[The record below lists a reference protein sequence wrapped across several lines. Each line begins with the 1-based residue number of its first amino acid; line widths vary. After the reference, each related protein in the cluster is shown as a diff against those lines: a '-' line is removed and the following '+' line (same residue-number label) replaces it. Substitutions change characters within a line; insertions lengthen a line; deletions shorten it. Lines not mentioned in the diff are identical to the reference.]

1 MNLLKPFSTAH
12 PKKVSCLLVSSLV
25 LLSSAEISLDAK
37 TQAQTPPIVPA
48 SLMAQT
54 PLSTAVLYVD
64 PAVGQDGSDG
74 SLARPLRTIAA
85 ALQRAKS
92 GTTVKLAA
100 GTYSQQT
107 GETFPLIIPEGVI
120 LQGDEVTRGQTTV
133 ITGSG
138 YRISPTFA
146 GQNMTLWVGKT
157 AQVRG
162 VTVTNKATRGTGI
175 WIESA
180 NPPITPTIEN
190 CTLTQNNR
198 EGIFVTGTA
207 NPIITNNVFTVN
219 GGNGIAIANNAK
231 GRIESNLFQN
241 TGFGLALSENAQP
254 IVIRNQIV
262 QNVDGL
268 YINGAARPLL
278 RGNLIANNQ
287 RDGIVF
293 VARAKADLGIA
304 TDSGNNVFRDNGQYD
319 INNGTPDSLASF
331 GNTLDIK
338 KIAGRVDFSGLPEG
352 SPTGQP
358 TFSDIQGNWA
368 QAYIEALAKRNVIS
382 GFPGGVFLPNDR
394 VTRVQ
399 YAAIISRAFSPAPR
413 RSRIE
418 FKDVNASFW
427 GYPFI
432 QTAVQ
437 GGFMSGYPE
446 GDFRPDQPIPR
457 VQVLVALA
465 SGLNY
470 GNGSSAVLSRYQDAS
485 GIPTW
490 ANGYVSAATQRQ
502 VVVNYPTLAQLNP
515 MREATRAEVAAI
527 VYQALVNAG
536 KAEAIPSPYIVKV
549 P

>member
-1 MNLLKPFSTAH
+1 MNRSTRFFRPTKYLA
-12 PKKVSCLLVSSLV
+12 
-25 LLSSAEISLDAK
+25 LLSSLLLLSVNHRAL
-37 TQAQTPPIVPA
+37 AQLPIQKVVPTF
-48 SLMAQT
+48 AQT
-54 PLSTAVLYVD
+54 PLSAAVIYVD
-64 PAVGQDGSDG
+64 ANSGQDGAEG

-92 GTTVKLAA
+92 GTTVKLAP

-107 GETFPLIIPEGVI
+107 GETFPLLIPEGVI
-120 LQGDEVTRGQTTV
+120 LQGDEVSRGQNTI

-146 GQNMTLWVGKT
+146 GQNMTLWVVKT
-157 AQVRG
+157 AQIRG
-162 VTVTNKATRGTGI
+162 VTVTNKVTRGTGI

-180 NPPITPTIEN
+180 NPTIEN
-190 CTLTQNNR
+190 CTFTQNNR

-207 NPIITNNVFTVN
+207 NPVITNNIFTLN

-231 GRIESNLFQN
+231 GQIESNLFQN
-241 TGFGLALSENAQP
+241 TGFGLSLSENAQP
-254 IVIRNQIV
+254 RVIRNQFI

-268 YINGAARPLL
+268 YLNGGARPVL

-287 RDGIVF
+287 RDGIVL
-293 VARAKADLGIA
+293 VARAKPDLGTAI
-304 TDSGNNVFRDNGQYD
+304 DPGNNVFRDNGQYD
-319 INNGTPDSLASF
+319 IDNATPDTVTSY
-331 GNTLDIK
+331 GNTLNIK
-338 KIAGRVDFSGLPEG
+338 KIAGLVDFSGSTNSGSSG
-352 SPTGQP
+352 SP
-358 TFSDIQGNWA
+358 FSDVQGNWA

-399 YAAIISRAFSPAPR
+399 YAAIISRAFAPAPR
-413 RSRIE
+413 RSPRE
-418 FKDVNASFW
+418 FTDVNAAFW

-470 GNGSSAVLSRYQDAS
+470 GNGSPSLLTRYQDAN
-485 GIPTW
+485 GIPFW
-490 ANGYVSAATQRQ
+490 AKGYVAAATQRQ

-515 MREATRAEVAAI
+515 NREATRAEVAAI

-536 KAEAIPSPYIVKV
+536 KADPIISPFVV
-549 P
+549 TP

>member
-1 MNLLKPFSTAH
+1 MNRPTHLFRYPQNLA
-12 PKKVSCLLVSSLV
+12 
-25 LLSSAEISLDAK
+25 LLSSLLLLSVNHRVLAQLPISKAV
-37 TQAQTPPIVPA
+37 QT
-48 SLMAQT
+48 LAQT
-54 PLSTAVLYVD
+54 PLSAAILYVD
-64 PAVGQDGSDG
+64 ASIGQDGSDG

-92 GTTVKLAA
+92 GTTVKLAP

-107 GETFPLIIPEGVI
+107 GETFPLVIPEGVI
-120 LQGDEVTRGQTTV
+120 LQGDEVSRGQTTI

-138 YRISPTFA
+138 YRLSPTFA
-146 GQNMTLWVGKT
+146 GQNMTLWIGKT

-162 VTVTNKATRGTGI
+162 ITVTNKVTRGTGI

-180 NPPITPTIEN
+180 NPIIAPTIEN
-190 CTLTQNNR
+190 CTFTQNNR
-198 EGIFVTGTA
+198 EGVFVTGTA
-207 NPIITNNVFTVN
+207 NPTITNNIFTLN

-231 GRIESNLFQN
+231 GQIESNVFQN
-241 TGFGLALSENAQP
+241 TGFGLTLSENAQP
-254 IVIRNQIV
+254 VVTRNQIT

-268 YINGAARPLL
+268 YINGGARPVL

-287 RDGIVF
+287 RDGIVLT
-293 VARAKADLGIA
+293 ARAKPDLGTA
-304 TDSGNNVFRDNGQYD
+304 ANPGNNVFRDNGQYD
-319 INNGTPDSLASF
+319 INNATPDIVASY

-338 KIAGRVDFSGLPEG
+338 KIAGQVDFSGSTDVG
-352 SPTGQP
+352 SGKSP
-358 TFSDIQGNWA
+358 FSDIQGNWA

-399 YAAIISRAFSPAPR
+399 YAAIISRAFAPAPR

-418 FKDVNASFW
+418 FKDVNAAFW

-457 VQVLVALA
+457 VQVFVALA

-470 GNGSSAVLSRYQDAS
+470 GNGSPSLLTRYQDAS
-485 GIPTW
+485 GIPFW
-490 ANGYVSAATQRQ
+490 AKGYVAAATQRQ
-502 VVVNYPTLAQLNP
+502 VVVNYPTLTQLNP
-515 MREATRAEVAAI
+515 NREATRAEVSAI

-536 KAEAIPSPYIVKV
+536 KADPIISPYVV
-549 P
+549 TP